1 MPVGTF
7 RMMSGACD
15 ILGDGHRGPRIAA
28 RKVFETRALD
38 RKPRAGYRGASLVA
52 VSSIL
57 LVVACAPQP
66 RTLTFDRPRYYA
78 HPGKSVARTRPA
90 IKSDHKEALVLK
102 RGGGCAAPDATGL
115 SDVQKSR
122 LFQQFDDWRAGQN
135 PAAESSASCSSD
147 R

>member
-1 MPVGTF
+1 
-7 RMMSGACD
+7 MMSGACD
-15 ILGDGHRGPRIAA
+15 ILGDGPRGPRAAA
-28 RKVFETRALD
+28 RKVFESRTLD
-38 RKPRAGYRGASLVA
+38 RKKRAGYCGISLVV

-66 RTLTFDRPRYYA
+66 RTLTFDQQRYYT

-90 IKSDHKEALVLK
+90 IKSDHKEARVLK
-102 RGGGCAAPDATGL
+102 PGGACAAPDATGL

-135 PAAESSASCSSD
+135 PSAESSASCSSD